1 MTSASRLEGA
11 CITREQFLLREIRIM
26 ARLRLEGMGNEE
38 VVAKVVD
45 ENLFQYPTTRM
56 IRNIANVCAKRL
68 DALGSEVLVRII
80 ATGEPDAA
88 AQANLY
94 AMMRTYPLVRH
105 FMETVVAEHYL
116 NLDYQLGPME
126 MNAWVTR
133 VQAEYD
139 NMAQLADS
147 TVTKVKQVLRN
158 CLVQCGMLRSP
169 RSTELVPIACDLD
182 VEDAIRYI
190 GDTSALAVFD
200 VRGA

>member
-1 MTSASRLEGA
+1 MTSASKLEGA
-11 CITREQFLLREIRIM
+11 CIPRAQFLLRETRIVAGM
-26 ARLRLEGMGNEE
+26 RLDGLANEE
-38 VVAKVVD
+38 IVTRAAD

-56 IRNIANVCAKRL
+56 IRNIAGVCTKRL
-68 DALGSEVLVRII
+68 DALGSDALVRII
-80 ATGEPDAA
+80 ATGEPEAA

-139 NMAQLADS
+139 NLAQLADS
-147 TVTKVKQVLRN
+147 TITKVKQVLRN
-158 CLVQCGMLRSP
+158 CLVQCAMLRTS
-169 RSTELVPIACDLD
+169 RSAELVPIACDLD
-182 VEDAIRYI
+182 VEDAIRNL
-190 GDTSALAVFD
+190 GDTSALAAFN